1 MIDLPRPSFME
12 KTPLELGIGTWNNVL
27 TITQNT
33 PLIDVM
39 DIFLSK
45 RVSALPVLDEN
56 EKVRCISENST
67 WLKSLKQYLLILR
80 LFFSFIGIVIM
91 VGLYSYVE
99 DIFGASHHETGKNSW
114 RIIQRTKKFD

>member
-67 WLKSLKQYLLILR
+67 WLKVSVSSYLTIVFFFYWDRYHGRLIQLC
-80 LFFSFIGIVIM
+80 
-91 VGLYSYVE
+91 
-99 DIFGASHHETGKNSW
+99 
-114 RIIQRTKKFD
+114 